1 MSKLNT
7 LFAQAAAV
15 ATTAMAAPMAFAGEY
30 SEAVSS
36 GVDKTELTAIG
47 VIVLS
52 VAGIIL
58 LIRSGKKSAN

>member
-1 MSKLNT
+1 MSKLKT
-7 LFAQAAAV
+7 LFTQAAAV
-15 ATTAMAAPMAFAGEY
+15 TSAALVAPMAFAGEM
-30 SEAVSS
+30 SEAVGS

-58 LIRSGKKSAN
+58 LIRSGKKTAN

>member
-1 MSKLNT
+1 MSKLKT
-7 LFAQAAAV
+7 LFAQAAAI
-15 ATTAMAAPMAFAGEY
+15 TSTALVAPMAFAGEM

-58 LIRSGKKSAN
+58 LIRSGKKSAS